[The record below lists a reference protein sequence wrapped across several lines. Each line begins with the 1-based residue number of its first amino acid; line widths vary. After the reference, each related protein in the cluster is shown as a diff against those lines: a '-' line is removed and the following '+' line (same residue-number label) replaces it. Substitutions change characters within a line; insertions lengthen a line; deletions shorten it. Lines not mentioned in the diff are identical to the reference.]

1 MSSSSS
7 FYIVLPSNTQVEGNR
22 TNSFRVRLPRKLQ
35 FGSQWSVGL
44 AVLLYPHSWPSLGT
58 TEEQFVRVEWQTG
71 EQVRIPV
78 PASTVRNP
86 SELLTSLHRALGEG
100 SEKLATE
107 LRQIQLT
114 YHQLISEAESS
125 AKTQLEAA
133 MRDRQQQQQQQQ
145 RQHEN
150 ATEKKQLEKRESAKP
165 KPNEEGKDDD
175 EEEKEWKRVAYN
187 SLYRQ
192 SLDKL
197 VVDRMSEAERV
208 QLQRHL
214 PVGLELWV
222 QSYRKAR
229 LSCRFSFD
237 VEQQRFRLELDQSRI
252 RQVELSDQLAYILG
266 FHKRHLSAP
275 VNVARYQ
282 PDMKGGVSSFY
293 VYAPGLIEPVI
304 IGNVCAPVLRMVC
317 IRGAQPDDMI
327 EEAYTAVQYYQLI
340 TKEIA
345 EIFIEIRTPT
355 GALMPFQYG
364 TCTLTLHFRK
374 SHYF

>member
-1 MSSSSS
+1 MTTSSSSS

-78 PASTVRNP
+78 PASNVRNP
-86 SELLTSLHRALGEG
+86 TQLLNSLHHALGEG
-100 SEKLATE
+100 SEELASR
-107 LRQIQLT
+107 LRQIQLS
-114 YHQLISEAESS
+114 YHQLTGEAETS
-125 AKTQLEAA
+125 AKKEVERLLSLEQQQQQPRNQTKRIEEEKTATKQQKSERIEAA
-133 MRDRQQQQQQQQ
+133 ATADEMSQQQQQ
-145 RQHEN
+145 RMERGMER
-150 ATEKKQLEKRESAKP
+150 T
-165 KPNEEGKDDD
+165 
-175 EEEKEWKRVAYN
+175 
-187 SLYRQ
+187 
-192 SLDKL
+192 
-197 VVDRMSEAERV
+197 EAERN
-208 QLQRHL
+208 LLNKHL
-214 PVGLELWV
+214 PLGLELWV

-237 VEQQRFRLELDQSRI
+237 VEQQRFRLQIDPVRI
-252 RQVELSDQLAYILG
+252 KQVEMSEQLAYILG
-266 FHKRHLSAP
+266 FHTRHLSAP
-275 VNVARYQ
+275 MSVARYQ

-304 IGNVCAPVLRMVC
+304 IGDVCVPVLRMVC
-317 IRGAQPDDMI
+317 IRSAQPDDMV
-327 EEAYTAVQYYQLI
+327 EEAYTAVQYHQLI

-374 SHYF
+374 TPYF

>member
-133 MRDRQQQQQQQQ
+133 MRDRQQQQQQQ

-175 EEEKEWKRVAYN
+175 EEEKEWKRAAYN

-327 EEAYTAVQYYQLI
+327 EEAYTAVQYHQLI